1 MTGRRLWCRRPRHP
15 GCSPPGSGRL
25 RALVAS
31 DQGSQSHEKATD
43 GESATARAMV
53 RRPGST
59 SSSRRWEPGVSG
71 ASGLAYL
78 RDRTPALFN
87 RRHRVSSLLTAES
100 GRSDR
105 LPAVTM
111 MNSEED
117 SHGAGLS
124 WAHHRLRPT
133 AHHRDDL
140 VVPVV
145 PGAGRHSST
154 RTIPGSARSVPSKNR
169 ATCSRV
175 R

>member
-1 MTGRRLWCRRPRHP
+1 MNHAARRKLAALIALAAVST
-15 GCSPPGSGRL
+15 GCSHRL
-25 RALVAS
+25 AAS
-31 DQGSQSHEKATD
+31 AAIQLAT
-43 GESATARAMV
+43 
-53 RRPGST
+53 
-59 SSSRRWEPGVSG
+59 
-71 ASGLAYL
+71 
-78 RDRTPALFN
+78 
-87 RRHRVSSLLTAES
+87 TAES
-100 GRSDR
+100 DRPDR

-111 MNSEED
+111 MNIEEA
-117 SHGAGLS
+117 SHGADLS